1 MANIYYDADADLA
14 LLDGKKIAVIDYG
27 SQGHAHALTL
37 KDSGCQVAVGSGVAA
52 TAKALVGLDDEPLDD
67 LPRAVEQLALE
78 RREEALAHGVVV
90 AIPHGTHG
98 GAHPGL
104 FATFSEGHR
113 GVL

>member
-1 MANIYYDADADLA
+1 MCEPPFVLHGGEIIKA
-14 LLDGKKIAVIDYG
+14 
-27 SQGHAHALTL
+27 
-37 KDSGCQVAVGSGVAA
+37 GVA
-52 TAKALVGLDDEPLDD
+52 TIGVVPALDVLEDRHAGFNLVSE
-67 LPRAVEQLALE
+67 RETVKELAFE
-78 RREEALAHGVVV
+78 GGKEALAHGVVV